1 MLQKS
6 HQTYEY
12 LQTMEKISKFN
23 KFRDINKTV
32 GPGKKYEINKRRSY
46 VYSGLQNMVNHKGL
60 INLHQSFQID
70 QSDNFYATF
79 LRFFFYFFEPER
91 KSQTF
96 PEYRHK
102 TFGNCSNIESPKV
115 QQRFKGG
122 CRRVL
127 RSPRVKRDDGCF
139 S

>member
-1 MLQKS
+1 MNKMCKVMLQKS

-12 LQTMEKISKFN
+12 LQAMEKISKFN

-79 LRFFFYFFEPER
+79 LRFFFISLSLKENPRHFQSTDTKLLEIVQILKAP
-91 KSQTF
+91 KS
-96 PEYRHK
+96 
-102 TFGNCSNIESPKV
+102 SNASREDVDVSSEAP
-115 QQRFKGG
+115 G
-122 CRRVL
+122 
-127 RSPRVKRDDGCF
+127 
-139 S
+139 